1 MAQSEQLATNIA
13 SRMPSAGVAALC
25 AALAVSS
32 PALAAD
38 LPQPQQAA
46 AQVQQKAES
55 AVKSLDFPGAESK
68 TQVEILISHVCLSCC
83 QDRPP

>member
-1 MAQSEQLATNIA
+1 MMQSEQLATDIA

-25 AALAVSS
+25 ATLAMGS

-68 TQVEILISHVCLSCC
+68 MQVGNLISRGRPSCC
-83 QDRPP
+83 QD